1 MRTRRS
7 RRTWRLA
14 RPWTRRA
21 ATRSRTSMD
30 DSSTPSSVPIPPWS
44 GYLWRRP
51 GACSRNSASP
61 SASWRHLDLQQHVLR
76 AWDRHRLRQ
85 RRVRPDDRER
95 LLNLIGRDETV
106 RQIESTRG
114 RQTRGEVL
122 GLTHHARRQ
131 LRCELARRGRP
142 YALLGPLQRSRQGE
156 EVAILGP
163 AVGACEERRVHGAGP
178 ERLGDRARGSEVG
191 EQLHP
196 FVAEELRRH
205 RLPEER
211 PAGLPPVERRA
222 E

>member
-21 ATRSRTSMD
+21 ATRSRTSMH
-30 DSSTPSSVPIPPWS
+30 DSSTPSPVPIPTWS

-61 SASWRHLDLQQHVLR
+61 SASGRHFDLQQHVLR
-76 AWDRHRLRQ
+76 AWDWHRLRQ

-142 YALLGPLQRSRQGE
+142 YALLGPLQRARPGE
-156 EVAILGP
+156 ELALPVP
-163 AVGACEERRVHGAGP
+163 AAGAGAGP
-178 ERLGDRARGSEVG
+178 PVRGAGRAVLDERAL
-191 EQLHP
+191 
-196 FVAEELRRH
+196 
-205 RLPEER
+205 
-211 PAGLPPVERRA
+211 RA
-222 E
+222 EAGA